1 MPDTNCMVAL
11 IREIHPHHQ
20 AALDELSARVQRG
33 ETMVIAAH
41 CLAEAY
47 SVLTRIPA
55 PLQVSGPDA
64 MAALEDSF
72 IRQGEIVS
80 LDAVEYLAFLRTA
93 PEAGL
98 TGGRIYDAL
107 IAACARKGSV
117 DFLITFNERHFT
129 LFQGN
134 GLHIVIPAQSRN

>member
-1 MPDTNCMVAL
+1 MVAL
-11 IREIHPHHQ
+11 ARDIHDHHQ
-20 AALDELSARVQRG
+20 ATLNELSTRLDRG

-55 PLQVSGPDA
+55 PFQVSGPDA

-80 LDAVEYLAFLRTA
+80 LDAVEYLAFLRAA
-93 PEAGL
+93 PQAGI

-107 IAACARKGSV
+107 IAACARKGAV
-117 DFLITFNERHFT
+117 DFLITFNERHFA
-129 LFQGN
+129 LFQGS
-134 GLHIVIPAQSRN
+134 GLHIVAPAQSGN